1 MEKQLKTQLTHQNI
15 LLIFL
20 TMTLSYALVI
30 FDSAAAHSVAM
41 LPILNTNLSKSNE
54 VAAGTSTKINRMTL
68 SQEFKIVTN
77 EPSKSR
83 KQYSVERQI
92 IMQAKKDL
100 AQRLS
105 VEVDQINLLEIREVI
120 WPDSS
125 LGCPQSGTV
134 YNQVPQ
140 NGLLIRL
147 GVEGRM
153 YFYHST
159 GTQAP
164 FLCEGTSQVIPKV
177 TPKHDE
183 FIPPPDHEI
192 D

>member
-1 MEKQLKTQLTHQNI
+1 MKTQLTHQNI

-20 TMTLSYALVI
+20 TLTLIYALAE
-30 FDSAAAHSVAM
+30 FDSAAAHKAAM
-41 LPILNTNLSKSNE
+41 LPILNTNHSKINE
-54 VAAGTSTKINRMTL
+54 VAAGTNTKINRMTL
-68 SQEFKIVTN
+68 SQEVKIVTN

-83 KQYSVERQI
+83 KQNSLERQM
-92 IMQAKKDL
+92 IMHAKKDL

-134 YNQVPQ
+134 YDQVPQ

-147 GVEGRM
+147 GVGGRM
-153 YFYHST
+153 YFYHSG

-164 FLCEGTSQVIPKV
+164 FLCEGTSQVVPKV